1 MYAFNYERP
10 ANLAAAQALLAA
22 GGNALAGGQTM
33 IAAMK
38 QRLQQ
43 PETVVDLGA
52 ISTLAGIRKE
62 GNNLVIGAMTRHQ
75 DVADNAEVR
84 QHIPA
89 LAALADGIG
98 DKQIRTM
105 GTLGGSVA
113 NNDPAAC
120 YPSAVLAL
128 GATVHTDDNNKIYR
142 YNGTAWVASFTPF
155 IKTDGSGRV
164 EGLQKAD
171 GTDGYWVM
179 VANAFQIWN
188 GTSSEAPFEVVG
200 GFTYIKSAIIQNAA
214 IGTAHIQDA
223 AVQTLKIAGNAVTIP
238 LSDTRSGSTITGSGS
253 YVEVCSVD
261 ILCPVDMPLL
271 CFMSSQ
277 QGYTGS
283 ASWGCE
289 IKVDGSLVTNRGGL
303 SPNDAPMAQKTVWV
317 TAGWHTVTGHW
328 YGQNSSISTNENEL
342 AVFGAA
348 R

>member
-62 GNNLVIGAMTRHQ
+62 GNNLVIGAMTRDQ
-75 DVADNAEVR
+75 DVADNADVR

-128 GATVHTDDNNKIYR
+128 GATVHTDKRTIAADDFFQGLYATALDAGELITAISFPIPHKAAYAKFR
-142 YNGTAWVASFTPF
+142 QPASRFALVGVFVAQTAAGARVAVTGAGNGVFRHAGLEAALNGSFTPEAVTQVA
-155 IKTDGSGRV
+155 IDAS
-164 EGLQKAD
+164 ELNAD
-171 GTDGYWVM
+171 LH
-179 VANAFQIWN
+179 A
-188 GTSSEAPFEVVG
+188 
-200 GFTYIKSAIIQNAA
+200 SAAYR
-214 IGTAHIQDA
+214 AHLIT
-223 AVQTLKIAGNAVTIP
+223 VQTQRAVKQAN
-238 LSDTRSGSTITGSGS
+238 G
-253 YVEVCSVD
+253 
-261 ILCPVDMPLL
+261 
-271 CFMSSQ
+271 
-277 QGYTGS
+277 
-283 ASWGCE
+283 
-289 IKVDGSLVTNRGGL
+289 
-303 SPNDAPMAQKTVWV
+303 
-317 TAGWHTVTGHW
+317 
-328 YGQNSSISTNENEL
+328 
-342 AVFGAA
+342 
-348 R
+348 

>member
-75 DVADNAEVR
+75 DVADNADVR

-128 GATVHTDDNNKIYR
+128 GATVHTDKRTIAADDFFHGMYATALDAGELITAISFPIAHKAAYAKFRQPASRFALVGVFVAQTAAGARVAITGAG
-142 YNGTAWVASFTPF
+142 NGVFRHAGLEAALNASFTPEAVTKVA
-155 IKTDGSGRV
+155 IDAS
-164 EGLQKAD
+164 ELNAD
-171 GTDGYWVM
+171 LH
-179 VANAFQIWN
+179 A
-188 GTSSEAPFEVVG
+188 
-200 GFTYIKSAIIQNAA
+200 SAAYR
-214 IGTAHIQDA
+214 AHLIT
-223 AVQTLKIAGNAVTIP
+223 VQTQRAVKQAN
-238 LSDTRSGSTITGSGS
+238 G
-253 YVEVCSVD
+253 
-261 ILCPVDMPLL
+261 
-271 CFMSSQ
+271 
-277 QGYTGS
+277 
-283 ASWGCE
+283 
-289 IKVDGSLVTNRGGL
+289 
-303 SPNDAPMAQKTVWV
+303 
-317 TAGWHTVTGHW
+317 
-328 YGQNSSISTNENEL
+328 
-342 AVFGAA
+342 
-348 R
+348 